1 MSPVI
6 CATEEPQPVTEGWR
20 AAAAFQVSPETRA
33 VSALST
39 SLIVFACVFGGAIA
53 GFGLRRVLPESHRN
67 ADSKDIIRTGTG
79 LIATMSAL
87 VLGLLVA
94 SAKSSYDT
102 QKDEV
107 TAQAAKIALL
117 DRVLAHYGSETGEIQ
132 GLLRAVVEE
141 QIERTWGRD
150 QPKGALPPGS
160 SSKGE
165 QLYDRIQDLS
175 PASESQRGMKAQAI
189 QLIIELA
196 QTGSPTQ
203 AQKSSAISGP
213 LLEVVV
219 FWLTINFVS
228 FGLFAPRNATVTT
241 TLFLCA
247 LSVAGAVFLILE
259 MAQPFGGV
267 IGISDA
273 PLRALLVNMGR

>member
-1 MSPVI
+1 M
-6 CATEEPQPVTEGWR
+6 
-20 AAAAFQVSPETRA
+20 
-33 VSALST
+33 SALST
-39 SLIVFACVFGGAIA
+39 SLIVFASVFGGALV
-53 GFGLRRVLPESHRN
+53 GFGLRNVLPESHRSP
-67 ADSKDIIRTGTG
+67 DSKDIIRAGTG

-94 SAKSSYDT
+94 SAKSAYDT

-107 TAQAAKIALL
+107 TAQAAKTALL
-117 DRVLAHYGSETGEIQ
+117 DRVLAHYGPETREIRV
-132 GLLRAVVEE
+132 LLRAVVAEE
-141 QIERTWGRD
+141 IERTWAQDR
-150 QPKGALPPGS
+150 PKGALPPGGS
-160 SSKGE
+160 PEGE
-165 QLYDRIQDLS
+165 RLYDRVQDLA

-189 QLIIELA
+189 QLIMELA
-196 QTGSPTQ
+196 QTGSLMQ

-213 LLEVVV
+213 FLEVVV

-228 FGLFAPRNATVTT
+228 FGLFAPHNATVTT

-247 LSVAGAVFLILE
+247 LSVAGAVFLIVE

-273 PLRALLVNMGR
+273 PLRALLVSMGR